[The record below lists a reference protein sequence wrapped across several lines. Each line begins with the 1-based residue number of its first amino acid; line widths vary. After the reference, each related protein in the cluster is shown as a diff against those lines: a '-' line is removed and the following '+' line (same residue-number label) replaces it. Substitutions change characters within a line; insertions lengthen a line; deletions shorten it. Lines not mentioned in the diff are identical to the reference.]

1 MSVQVVV
8 RDNGGLARVG
18 LVRRR
23 GWSERAIRRAVE
35 AGEVSRPRKG
45 WLAAPGADPLLVC
58 AARDGV
64 VLSCVTEARRLGL
77 WVLERGDRSGSCCC
91 CASWQ

>member
-1 MSVQVVV
+1 MSAQVVV

-35 AGEVSRPRKG
+35 AGEVSRRLS
-45 WLAAPGADPLLVC
+45 WLRLPML
-58 AARDGV
+58 
-64 VLSCVTEARRLGL
+64 RR
-77 WVLERGDRSGSCCC
+77 
-91 CASWQ
+91 